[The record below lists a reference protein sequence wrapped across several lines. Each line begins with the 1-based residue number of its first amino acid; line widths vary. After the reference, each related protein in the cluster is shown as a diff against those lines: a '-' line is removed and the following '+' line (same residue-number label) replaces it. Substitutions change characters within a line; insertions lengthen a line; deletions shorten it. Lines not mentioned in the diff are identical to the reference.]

1 MARGRF
7 RKSRFIKK
15 RRSIRRKFSHR
26 TRPYGTRSATR
37 RRAAYKGFRSG
48 HHRRSGKGF
57 ESVTFQFLP
66 NKTNIETDQQG
77 MYQGMLDFNKG
88 LIQNAQFQGFI
99 SPYQRQYDRF
109 RIAAV
114 GINIWQEI
122 PPQFYTEMSDS
133 VNTHGQPILTY
144 AYDPDALGHLFGYNS
159 DYMLM
164 DRHKSFMIKPGHKYG
179 LRLSPTFQSTIP
191 SAVAGGLEGGIAS
204 KSQTSFDTANLLSPR
219 NASLPTSLNAVQ
231 FMIQGNTPQ
240 VFCSQV
246 WIKLFFTTR
255 RNGAQYQPFAYQHPD
270 PAGKIMTTMK
280 DKGAPLLS
288 ARELNEKVRKET
300 QKALLSIDAV

>member
-88 LIQNAQFQGFI
+88 ICGNAQFQAFI
-99 SPYQRQYDRF
+99 GPYQRQYDRF

-114 GINIWQEI
+114 GINIWQET
-122 PPQFYTEMSDS
+122 PPEYFTELSDAIK
-133 VNTHGQPILTY
+133 THGQPVLTY
-144 AYDPDALGHLFGYNS
+144 AYDPDALGHIFGFNS

-164 DRHKSFMIKPGHKYG
+164 DRHKSFMMKPGHKYG
-179 LRLSPTFQSTIP
+179 FRLSPNFQSTIP
-191 SAVAGGLEGGIAS
+191 SAVAGGVEGGIAS
-204 KSQTSFDTANLLSPR
+204 KSQTNFDTANLLIPR
-219 NASLPTSLNAVQ
+219 VDNLPTSLNAIQ

-240 VFCSQV
+240 IFTSQV
-246 WIKLFFTTR
+246 WIKLFMYTR
-255 RNGAQYQPFAYQHPD
+255 RNGAQYQPFAYKHPD
-270 PAGKIMTTMK
+270 PGGIPMTTMN
-280 DKGAPLLS
+280 DKGAELLS
-288 ARELNEKVRKET
+288 ARQVSEKVRKET
-300 QKALLSIDAV
+300 QKSLLSIDSV